1 MVKKGDII
9 LSVGCIFA
17 AVLLL
22 VLAFIFKAD
31 GKTAVITVDSEV
43 FGQYKLSDEQDIVIK
58 TEHGENMVQISNGKI
73 TVTAANCPDRY
84 CVDHVAIDSVGETIV
99 CLPHRMVIEIKE

>member
-73 TVTAANCPDRY
+73 TVTSANCPDHY

-99 CLPHRMVIEIKE
+99 CLPHRVVIEIKE

>member
-73 TVTAANCPDRY
+73 TVTAANCPDHY

>member
-73 TVTAANCPDRY
+73 TVTAANCPDHY

-99 CLPHRMVIEIKE
+99 CLPHRVVIEIKE

>member
-1 MVKKGDII
+1 VVKKGDII

-73 TVTAANCPDRY
+73 TVTAANCPDHY

-99 CLPHRMVIEIKE
+99 CLPHRVVIEIKE

>member
-9 LSVGCIFA
+9 LSVGCILA

-22 VLAFIFKAD
+22 VFAFVFKAD
-31 GKTAVITVDSEV
+31 GKTAVITVDGET

-58 TEHGENMVQISNGKI
+58 TEHGENFAQIKDGKI
-73 TVTAANCPDRY
+73 TVTAADCPDHY

-99 CLPHRMVIEIKE
+99 CLPHRMIIEIKE